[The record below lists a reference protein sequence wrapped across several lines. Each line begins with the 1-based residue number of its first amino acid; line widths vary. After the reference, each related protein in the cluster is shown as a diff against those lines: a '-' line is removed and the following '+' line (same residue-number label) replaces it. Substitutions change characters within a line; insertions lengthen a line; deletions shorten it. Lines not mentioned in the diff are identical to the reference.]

1 MRAKKYCDYDFN
13 LLNDE
18 LNINPSSLFARK
30 IRATIY
36 ATKTIENGNQFEV
49 EIYPALTK
57 NGMKRIRDES
67 KEIYRKWNDSN
78 RKKNIIRKI
87 NHNFKSGDLY
97 GTLTYPKE
105 SYPSSMEEA
114 KKNMVNFIK
123 RIKRRL
129 KNKGYDLKEFKYV
142 YATEKSSKGRVH
154 HHFIMNSLLCMD
166 EVMECWNKGGFNKI
180 SKIEYDAKFALTG
193 LATYLCKEHSDRSKS
208 EKRYSCSKNLENPI
222 VTRNY
227 SKFSERKVKKMA
239 SDEAL
244 IATFLE
250 KEYPHAAFLDVN
262 VSRNKYGHVFIH
274 ARMTKRRI

>member
-1 MRAKKYCDYDFN
+1 MRANKYCDYDFN

-18 LNINPSSLFARK
+18 LDVNPNSLFARK
-30 IRATIY
+30 VRSTIY
-36 ATKTIENGNQFEV
+36 ATKTIESGNQFEV

-57 NGMKRIRDES
+57 KGNKKVR
-67 KEIYRKWNDSN
+67 KENHEVYQKWNDVH
-78 RKKNIIRKI
+78 RKKKIIRKI
-87 NHNFKSGDLY
+87 NHNFSSGDLY

-105 SYPSSMEEA
+105 NYPGDIEEA

-123 RIKRRL
+123 RIKARL
-129 KNKGYDLKEFKYV
+129 KKKNIELSEFKYV
-142 YATEKSSKGRVH
+142 YATERSEKGRIH
-154 HHFIMNSLLCMD
+154 HHFIMNSLLTMD
-166 EVMECWNKGGFNKI
+166 EVIDCWNKGGYNKI
-180 SKIEYDAKFALTG
+180 SKIDYDARFALTG
-193 LATYLCKEHSDRSKS
+193 LAIYLCKENKKKVKF
-208 EKRYSCSKNLENPI
+208 EKIYSCSKNLKNPI
-222 VTRNY
+222 ENRNY

-239 SDEAL
+239 SDESL

>member
-1 MRAKKYCDYDFN
+1 MRANKYCDYDFN

-18 LNINPSSLFARK
+18 LDVNPNSLFAR
-30 IRATIY
+30 RVRSTIY
-36 ATKTIENGNQFEV
+36 ATKTIESGNQFEV
-49 EIYPALTK
+49 EIYPALMK
-57 NGMKRIRDES
+57 KGMKKIK
-67 KEIYRKWNDSN
+67 KENKELRRKWNDAF

-87 NHNFKSGDLY
+87 NHNFHSGDLY

-105 SYPSSMEEA
+105 SYPNNIDEA

-123 RIKRRL
+123 RIKTRL
-129 KNKGYDLKEFKYV
+129 KKKNIDLSEFKYV
-142 YATEKSSKGRVH
+142 YATEKSEKGRIH
-154 HHFIMNSLLCMD
+154 HHFIMNSLLSMD
-166 EVMECWNKGGFNKI
+166 EVMECWNKGGYNKI
-180 SKIEYDAKFALTG
+180 SKIDYDAKFGITG
-193 LATYLCKEHSDRSKS
+193 LATYLCKEHSNRSKS

-222 VTRNY
+222 ENRNY

-239 SDEAL
+239 SDESL

-250 KEYPHAAFLDVN
+250 KEYSPAAFLDVN

>member
-1 MRAKKYCDYDFN
+1 MRANKYCDYDFN

-18 LNINPSSLFARK
+18 LDVNPHSLFARK
-30 IRATIY
+30 VRSTIY
-36 ATKTIENGNQFEV
+36 ATKTIESGNQFEI

-57 NGMKRIRDES
+57 QGKRKIR
-67 KEIYRKWNDSN
+67 KENQEVYRKWNDTLQ
-78 RKKNIIRKI
+78 KKNIIRKI

-105 SYPSSMEEA
+105 IYPNSIEDA

-123 RIKRRL
+123 RIKTRL
-129 KNKGYDLKEFKYV
+129 KKKNIDLNEFKYV
-142 YATEKSSKGRVH
+142 YATEKSEKGRVH
-154 HHFIMNSLLCMD
+154 HHFIMNSLLTMD
-166 EVMECWNKGGFNKI
+166 EVMECWNKGGYHKI
-180 SKIEYDAKFALTG
+180 SKIDYDAKFALTG
-193 LATYLCKEHSDRSKS
+193 LATYLCKEHSDRRKS
-208 EKRYSCSKNLENPI
+208 EKRYSCSKNLDNPI

-227 SKFSERKVKKMA
+227 SKFSERKVKKMV

-244 IATFLE
+244 IATLLE

-262 VSRNKYGHVFIH
+262 VSRNRYGHVFIH